1 VKRVRCEASGLLP
14 VLHRACACK
23 GMQHKP
29 PRKGVPPLPKG
40 VPAVQFLSY
49 PSLPL
54 LPSIPSS
61 ALPFFSSF
69 LTFPA
74 HPSLR
79 PHLSCFRHTASCTFR
94 GSAEYTPST
103 SVHMVMCEAC
113 GQHRGAHGNDTQ
125 QWHKRLGERQEGV

>member
-1 VKRVRCEASGLLP
+1 MTGAGGGSSRSGRKRRLGKGGGEGESKVKRVRCEASGLLP

-40 VPAVQFLSY
+40 VPAAQPTCPL

-94 GSAEYTPST
+94 GSAE
-103 SVHMVMCEAC
+103 
-113 GQHRGAHGNDTQ
+113 
-125 QWHKRLGERQEGV
+125 